1 MAKPLFVCLSLYN
14 NQIMRIEKHPGNH
27 KQLRGTLILISICLF
42 SGLYSRATAPSIG
55 ITTFNSLT
63 AGALLGVTP
72 SPGTSLN
79 VGSLGWDFTISS
91 PGGSVSMSISAA
103 GADPGGAND
112 FCIRMNRSTA
122 GDFIQYA
129 SAKSDDGSAFSL
141 QYAYIKIN
149 LFAGSSADMT
159 ITGYKGGVAVTG
171 ATKTIT
177 GILTNPVWTQ
187 FDVHTI
193 AAFGDVDEFRFT
205 QAASSSAE
213 ISFVELDQFD
223 IAPAIPLPLTLL
235 DFSGLLTGHN
245 VHLEWSTATEQNTS
259 YFEVQRSADGSV
271 FLPVGKVAAAGNS
284 TATLQY
290 TYTDILPSDAPPAV
304 FYRLQMTDL
313 DGQFTYSPIVKIT
326 PPPAT
331 LTILAT
337 PNPFQQG
344 LTINIGSITA
354 DNAVI
359 TITDMGGRNVLTE
372 TIPIQ
377 KGSNVI
383 TLKTLS
389 QLDKG
394 IYLLH
399 ISTRSDKQTIEL
411 LKNQ

>member
-1 MAKPLFVCLSLYN
+1 
-14 NQIMRIEKHPGNH
+14 MRTEKHPGNY
-27 KQLRGTLILISICLF
+27 KQVCGTLLLISICLL

-55 ITTFNSLT
+55 ITNFNSLT
-63 AGALLGVTP
+63 AGALLGVTA

-79 VGSLGWDFTISS
+79 VGSTGWDFTVTS
-91 PGGSVSMSISAA
+91 PGGNVSMSISAA
-103 GADPGGAND
+103 GAVPGGASD

-122 GDFIQYA
+122 GFFVQ
-129 SAKSDDGSAFSL
+129 SAGVKSDDNSKFSL
-141 QYAYIKIN
+141 QYAYLKIN
-149 LFAGSSADMT
+149 LFSGSSADMT
-159 ITGYKGGVAVTG
+159 ITGYRGGVAVAG

-187 FDVHTI
+187 FDVSAI
-193 AAFGDVDEFRFT
+193 PAFGNIDEFRFT
-205 QAASSSAE
+205 QAGSSSAQ
-213 ISFVELDQFD
+213 ISFVVVDQID
-223 IAPAIPLPLTLL
+223 IASPNPLPLSLL
-235 DFSGLLTGHN
+235 SFSGLLSGHN
-245 VHLEWSTATEQNTS
+245 VQLNWSTASEENTS
-259 YFEVQRSADGSV
+259 YFEVERSADGSG
-271 FLPVGKVAAAGNS
+271 FLPVARVAAAGNS

-290 TYTDILPSDAPPAV
+290 SYTDPLPSDAPPAL

-313 DGQFTYSPIVKIT
+313 DGQFTYSPVVKIS
-326 PPPAT
+326 PPPAGLT
-331 LTILAT
+331 LSAT

-344 LTINIGSITA
+344 LTVNIGSKNA

-359 TITDMGGRNVLTE
+359 TLTDMNGRRILTE
-372 TIPIQ
+372 TVPIQ

-389 QLDKG
+389 QLEKG

>member
-1 MAKPLFVCLSLYN
+1 
-14 NQIMRIEKHPGNH
+14 MRIEKHPGKH
-27 KQLRGTLILISICLF
+27 KQLCVTLILISVCLF
-42 SGLYSRATAPSIG
+42 SGLYSRATAPSLG
-55 ITTFNSLT
+55 ITTFNSLSP
-63 AGALLGVTP
+63 GALLGATP
-72 SPGTSLN
+72 TPGTALN
-79 VGSLGWDFTISS
+79 VGSLGWDFTISAQ
-91 PGGSVSMSISAA
+91 GGDVSMSISAD
-103 GADPGGAND
+103 GANPGGAND
-112 FCIRMNRSTA
+112 YCIRMNRSTA
-122 GDFIQYA
+122 GDFVVYGG
-129 SAKSDDGSAFSL
+129 AKSDDGSAFSL
-141 QYAYIKIN
+141 QYAYLKIN
-149 LFAGSSADMT
+149 LFSGSSADMT
-159 ITGYKGGVAVTG
+159 ITGYKGGVAVVG

-177 GILTNPVWTQ
+177 GILTNPVWTE

-193 AAFGDVDEFRFT
+193 AAFSDVDEFRFT
-205 QAASSSAE
+205 QAASSSAD

-223 IAPAIPLPLTLL
+223 IAAAIPLPLTLI
-235 DFSGLLTGHN
+235 DFSGLLSGHN
-245 VHLEWSTATEQNTS
+245 VQLSWSTATEQNTS
-259 YFEVQRSADGSV
+259 YFEVQRSSGGSV

-290 TYTDILPSDAPPAV
+290 SYTDILPADAPPAL

-313 DGQFTYSPIVKIT
+313 DGQFTYSPVVKIT
-326 PPPAT
+326 PPPAS

-344 LTINIGSITA
+344 LTVNIGAATT

-359 TITDMGGRNVLTE
+359 TITDMSGRIILAE

-399 ISTRSDKQTIEL
+399 ISTRSEKQSVEL